1 MKTKP
6 PVTST
11 PSATRH
17 PARTP
22 GRVFAVIFVFMLCAL
37 GAAKLLA
44 ARDVRQQLEF
54 DPNRQAIRPGLPK
67 PVQTP
72 YSLGFQ
78 SPVTNTGDRVTE
90 CLALLQALAVA
101 RLQWQPTGRV
111 PADVRG
117 LLEPLAAGKLL
128 PPGIAWQNGTLRSD
142 RSDLMVRYRPLPY
155 GVEIISRPRDVF
167 GGPVLLLRSP
177 ALAPGKPASQAGQP
191 GQPGQTGQTG
201 SDSPPVDFFVW
212 LRRDQPN
219 LPPPFAANAGV
230 GLAGWSEQPLT
241 VTPLPENEVATLRLY
256 LARQTPGKQVN

>member
-1 MKTKP
+1 MKAKP
-6 PVTST
+6 RVPST
-11 PSATRH
+11 ASDTRH

-54 DPNRQAIRPGLPK
+54 DPNRQAIRPGLTK

-90 CLALLQALAVA
+90 SLALLQALAVA

-155 GVEIISRPRDVF
+155 GVEIISRPREVF

-191 GQPGQTGQTG
+191 GQAG
-201 SDSPPVDFFVW
+201 SDNPPVDFFVW
-212 LRRDQPN
+212 LRRDQPP
-219 LPPPFAANAGV
+219 LPPPFAPNAAV